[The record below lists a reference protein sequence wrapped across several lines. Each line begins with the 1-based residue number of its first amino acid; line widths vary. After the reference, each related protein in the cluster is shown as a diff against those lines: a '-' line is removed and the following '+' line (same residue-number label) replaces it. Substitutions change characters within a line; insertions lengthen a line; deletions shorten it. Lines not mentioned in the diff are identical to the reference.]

1 MSRREP
7 NPLTAR
13 RLPFKPFV
21 GVVDLSQER
30 EVTAKDLLRT
40 RRKKKKGKRAKKKTS
55 APSHPVG
62 SFLNPHTTMAAAI
75 ATIPEREVTAADIL
89 THRRRKR

>member
-1 MSRREP
+1 MARKEP

-13 RLPFKPFV
+13 PLRVKPYL

-40 RRKKKKGKRAKKKTS
+40 RRKKKGKRGKRK
-55 APSHPVG
+55 APRAAQGFTAASVAEAVG
-62 SFLNPHTTMAAAI
+62 TL
-75 ATIPEREVTAADIL
+75 PEREVTAADIL
-89 THRRRKR
+89 KRRRR